1 MTTIHLVL
9 LQQTEAPDST
19 FAPSKGK
26 KPQEVDIHKRFGLSS
41 TVYNRNKHTHANEPY
56 HSAEKTSTNLSKRFY
71 RCLDE
76 TQERLIMLQDL
87 TQVTLKLRME
97 FEMEAD
103 LRRRAV
109 DECEEQKRKRT
120 DAEQLVRD
128 FQNLCEKQADDY
140 RSTVGSLQVEVRTE
154 KANKYTN
161 ICIHACILRIHRSAI

>member
-1 MTTIHLVL
+1 
-9 LQQTEAPDST
+9 
-19 FAPSKGK
+19 
-26 KPQEVDIHKRFGLSS
+26 
-41 TVYNRNKHTHANEPY
+41 
-56 HSAEKTSTNLSKRFY
+56 
-71 RCLDE
+71 
-76 TQERLIMLQDL
+76 MLQDL

-140 RSTVGSLQVEVRTE
+140 RTTVGSLQVEVRTE
-154 KANKYTN
+154 KGKQIHKFN
-161 ICIHACILRIHRSAI
+161 IVNALMHVSCAFTDQRFSI